1 MSAQGDSPAQ
11 VNDPSANGSAVN
23 GSAPGG
29 DTRKVRLPRVRK
41 VVNPE
46 ARMPLMEHIREL
58 RNRVIKAVLAIAAG
72 AIIGWYFRHPVITF
86 LQAPYCKLPAKL
98 ISPPGA
104 ISHHCSLYY
113 TGLFDPLF
121 FQLKIAVAVGVL
133 ISAPVW
139 MYQIWA
145 FLAPGLHARE
155 RRWTYFFVGAAVPL
169 FATGGVIAYF
179 AMTKGLRFLLG
190 LSPTGFTALITIDNY
205 LGYAMAML
213 LIFSLSFELP
223 LVMVLLNL
231 AGVLTHKRFAKW
243 RRMIIFAVFAFA
255 AVATPSPDPISMLLL
270 AVPCVLLVEAAEL
283 FAWANDRRR
292 AKRGTLY
299 PGLTADEIA
308 EYGLDTEPVTSTD
321 FDDADASR

>member
-1 MSAQGDSPAQ
+1 MSAEGDSPAQ
-11 VNDPSANGSAVN
+11 VNDPSANGSAVD

-29 DTRKVRLPRVRK
+29 GTRRARLPRVRK

-58 RNRVIKAVLAIAAG
+58 RNRVIKAILAIAAG

-98 ISPPGA
+98 ISPPGS

-133 ISAPVW
+133 LSAPVW

-155 RRWTYFFVGAAVPL
+155 RRWTYFFIGAAIPL
-169 FATGGVIAYF
+169 FASGGVIAYF
-179 AMTKGLRFLLG
+179 AEAIPEYESARKLDPDLADVRIEHEPGNRSRRVHRPLERPAEQFLLPLFRWLHHRSEPGGEAGTRPAQRRRGHGNRGRKHAQPVYQRSSLSAGDGLHLHQRQPRHRFLE
-190 LSPTGFTALITIDNY
+190 PRRH
-205 LGYAMAML
+205 
-213 LIFSLSFELP
+213 
-223 LVMVLLNL
+223 
-231 AGVLTHKRFAKW
+231 AGQQQ
-243 RRMIIFAVFAFA
+243 
-255 AVATPSPDPISMLLL
+255 
-270 AVPCVLLVEAAEL
+270 
-283 FAWANDRRR
+283 
-292 AKRGTLY
+292 
-299 PGLTADEIA
+299 
-308 EYGLDTEPVTSTD
+308 
-321 FDDADASR
+321 